1 MLRVHLQINDGKN
14 KKDQRKRLLNFWKYS
29 TILGALS
36 NLAGLQQITQYGIS
50 LCMPVKLD
58 KRYNKSKAKIYA

>member
-1 MLRVHLQINDGKN
+1 MATSEPEHKA
-14 KKDQRKRLLNFWKYS
+14 KKMS
-29 TILGALS
+29 TLS
-36 NLAGLQQITQYGIS
+36 NLAGLLQITQYGIS